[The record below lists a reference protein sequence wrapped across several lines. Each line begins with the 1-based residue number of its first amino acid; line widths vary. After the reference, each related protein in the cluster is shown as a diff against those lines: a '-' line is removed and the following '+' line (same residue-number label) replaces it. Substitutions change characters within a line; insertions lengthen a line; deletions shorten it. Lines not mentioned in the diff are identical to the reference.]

1 LGNFNAMGVR
11 GVRLVL
17 GVEAVLGLGG
27 QSGVLTSG
35 FVTWLGPFASREP
48 AVVGIKV
55 RKVVFETQL
64 TLGETKDWSRLC
76 GRKIIFIAYL

>member
-1 LGNFNAMGVR
+1 MGNFNAMEVR

-27 QSGVLTSG
+27 QSGVFTCG

-55 RKVVFETQL
+55 CKVVFETQL
-64 TLGETKDWSRLC
+64 TLGETKDWSGLC
-76 GRKIIFIAYL
+76 GRKIIFIAAV